1 LEKHEHSRLFSPHSL
16 QDLSHIKVEKPGLL
30 DGLECLLRQF
40 GEIEN
45 RRFASVT
52 IAGCGARNITAEV
65 RSGERQVQA

>member
-1 LEKHEHSRLFSPHSL
+1 MASLILENTSTAYLFFDIATLEH
-16 QDLSHIKVEKPGLL
+16 QVEKPGLL

-52 IAGCGARNITAEV
+52 IAGCGARNITAEIC
-65 RSGERQVQA
+65 SGER